1 MRGPSRR
8 PLRLLRVAAAL
19 LGACALAASAFTAA
33 AVAETPSAIR
43 PAELPVASGVDPSA
57 AEVPLDARPGWPS
70 DTATPAVV
78 ESLPAKLPSGGI
90 TPQIVGGGNAT
101 HVPAASVALVVFVD
115 PQPPYESFS
124 CSGTLVAAQ
133 WILTAGHCLVK
144 YVSGSPVRPA
154 NDPAGYQVYVGSG
167 LSGTAL
173 TVDQVVLNDGYLV
186 RPSSEDVPGRRKS
199 EPAGCIQP
207 CDTWEPG
214 AYDVPNY
221 NGTDDFGLL
230 HLTTAPPASPV
241 PLATDDLLSQ
251 SGRTVWAAG
260 WGLTVG
266 NGSSG
271 SATLQ
276 EASMTVA
283 NSTYCEIAWSPLE
296 DGSGSRLP
304 SPISYFSD
312 GPNTCY
318 YGATIATCNGDS
330 GGPVMSQD
338 ESGAWWLVATI
349 SGGAAGC
356 PVNTPYVGVRSQ
368 FMAAWVAQKTGQ
380 AQNGRV
386 GESFNTVV
394 PQRIMD
400 SRALP
405 LGQGVT
411 FVPPSVTDPTADG
424 VYLPVPKLPSG
435 FVTRRPVYGQYGVA
449 GLPVAGVAGVVLN
462 VTVDQP
468 TAAGYVAV
476 YPCVDGW
483 GGTSSVNFEAGQTV
497 ANLVV
502 SKVDLN
508 GDICVYA
515 GTETAVIID
524 LTGWLGPQ
532 SSTTT
537 TESSA
542 PTRLLDSR
550 NGTRP
555 AAGSVTPV
563 QVTGPG
569 KAPVG
574 ARAAVLNVT
583 STDAAAVG
591 YVTAYPCDQARPFAS
606 NLNPVP
612 GRDIPNSVMVK
623 LDALGRVC
631 LYSQAVT
638 HLVVDLNGWVT
649 DGTPGTVK
657 TVPPARRLD
666 TRFDPL
672 DPLLDPPKGTVAAA
686 TPRRLHVVDRNGVP
700 PTGVDSVLLNV
711 TVTEPWAPGY
721 LTVYPCGV
729 RPTASN
735 LNYRGGQSVPNAVM
749 AKVDA
754 ATGDVCFWSSATTHL
769 VVDVTGFVRT

>member
-8 PLRLLRVAAAL
+8 PLHLPRVAAAL
-19 LGACALAASAFTAA
+19 LGAGALVASVFTTV
-33 AVAETPSAIR
+33 AVAETASGGR
-43 PAELPVASGVDPSA
+43 SAELPAASGVDPSA
-57 AEVPLDARPGWPS
+57 AEVPLGERPGWPS
-70 DTATPAVV
+70 AGATPAVV

-90 TPQIVGGGNAT
+90 TPQIVGGGT
-101 HVPAASVALVVFVD
+101 STRVPAASVALVVFVD
-115 PQPPYESFS
+115 PDTSEGFS

-144 YVSGSPVRPA
+144 YVSGSPVRVA

-167 LSGTAL
+167 LSGTARS
-173 TVDQVVLNDGYLV
+173 VDQVVLNDGYLA
-186 RPSSEDVPGRRKS
+186 RPSSEDVPGYRKS
-199 EPAGCIQP
+199 DG
-207 CDTWEPG
+207 TWEPG
-214 AYDVPNY
+214 ADVVPNY

-276 EASMTVA
+276 EAAMTVA

-304 SPISYFSD
+304 SPVSYFSA

-318 YGATIATCNGDS
+318 YGATTATCNGDS

-338 ESGAWWLVATI
+338 ESGSWWLVATI

-368 FMAAWVAQKTGQ
+368 FMAAWVALQTGQ
-380 AQNGRV
+380 AQDGRV
-386 GESFNTVV
+386 GESFNAVV

-400 SRALP
+400 SREGA
-405 LGQGVT
+405 GVT
-411 FVPPSVTDPTADG
+411 FIPPTVTDPTANA
-424 VYLPVPKLPSG
+424 VYLPVPRLPAG
-435 FVTRRPVYGQYGVA
+435 FVTRRPVYGQYGVP

-468 TAAGYVAV
+468 TSAGFVAV
-476 YPCVDGW
+476 YPCADGW
-483 GGTSSVNFEAGQTV
+483 GGTSSVNFEIGQTV

-502 SKVDLN
+502 SKVDRN

-515 GTETAVIID
+515 HAETAVIVD

-532 SSTTT
+532 PSTTT
-537 TESSA
+537 TDSDA

-550 NGTRP
+550 SNPRP
-555 AAGSVTPV
+555 AAGSTTTV
-563 QVTGPG
+563 QVTGSG
-569 KAPVG
+569 KAPAG
-574 ARAAVLNVT
+574 SRAAVLNVT
-583 STDAAAVG
+583 SADAAAGG
-591 YVTAYPCDQARPFAS
+591 YVTVYPCDQARPTAS

-612 GRDIPNSVMVK
+612 GRDIPNAVMVK

-631 LYSQAVT
+631 LYTQGAT

-657 TVPPARRLD
+657 TLPPSRLLD
-666 TRFDPL
+666 TRSAAP
-672 DPLLDPPKGTVAAA
+672 GRVAAA
-686 TPRRLHVVDRNGVP
+686 TPLRLHVAGVGRLP
-700 PTGVDSVLLNV
+700 AAGLDSVLLNV
-711 TVTEPWAPGY
+711 TVTEPSGPGHV
-721 LTVYPCGV
+721 TVYPCGV
-729 RPTASN
+729 LPTASN
-735 LNYRGGQSVPNAVM
+735 LNYRSGQTVPNAVM
-749 AKVDA
+749 AKVDP
-754 ATGDVCFWSSATTHL
+754 ATGDVCLWSVSSTHL